1 MGPAFKIILF
11 INQISRCHEERVL
24 AAKDMPRVQKSFFL
38 AKKVGKKLE
47 WSEILFKTMQRQQKK
62 EIK

>member
-38 AKKVGKKLE
+38 AKKVGKKLKGK
-47 WSEILFKTMQRQQKK
+47 ILFKTMQQQQKK

>member
-24 AAKDMPRVQKSFFL
+24 TAKNMPRVQKSFFL
-38 AKKVGKKLE
+38 AKKVGKKLKGK
-47 WSEILFKTMQRQQKK
+47 ILFKTMQRQQKK

>member
-1 MGPAFKIILF
+1 MK
-11 INQISRCHEERVL
+11 NSRCHEERVL
-24 AAKDMPRVQKSFFL
+24 TAKDMPRVQKSFFL

>member
-24 AAKDMPRVQKSFFL
+24 AAKDMPRVQKIFFL
-38 AKKVGKKLE
+38 AKKVGKKLKGK
-47 WSEILFKTMQRQQKK
+47 ILFKTMQRQQKK